1 MTQELRAADPPQ
13 IGPYRLLGRLGAG
26 GMGQVYLGRSADGCL
41 AAVKVI
47 RPDLAAERGFRARF
61 AREVAAARAVSGRFT
76 ALVLDADTDGPVPWL
91 ATAYVAGPSLADA
104 IDAHGPLPTAS
115 VLTLAAGLAEG
126 LAAIH
131 AAGMVHRDVKPSNVL
146 LAADGPRLIDFGI
159 SRAAGA
165 SALTQTGMV
174 IGSPGFMSPEQAEGG
189 VVGPASDV
197 FSLGAVLAFAAAG
210 EGPFGAGSTPA
221 LVYRVVHSEPDVT
234 RLPGPIRPLVERCLA
249 KDPARRPAP
258 AELLAGLGG
267 RRRGDWLPE
276 PLTQVL
282 GEYARP
288 GLAGDAGSPAPA
300 GRPGPATVTAAQA
313 WPAAAEPSFP
323 AQPGAADRRP
333 PRRGRRGPAWAL
345 LAAGVIAAATAA
357 LVVPRAIGDA
367 PASHSERTMQARSA
381 LGSSSR
387 PPQAKGPASA
397 SAAPMTVPPS
407 SPGTMAGSSDP
418 APTAAASGVPSAS
431 PTPTPTMPA
440 ATPTPT
446 AAPTPSPTMTTPAPA
461 ATPTPTSAP
470 AGTG

>member
-288 GLAGDAGSPAPA
+288 GLAGDAD
-300 GRPGPATVTAAQA
+300 GRPGVAGRGRALLPGPARRRGPPPAAPRPAGPGVGAAGGRGHRRGHRGLGRAPGHRRRPGLALRADHASQERA
-313 WPAAAEPSFP
+313 RFVVPAAAGEG
-323 AQPGAADRRP
+323 ARLRVRRADDGAAVVTGDH
-333 PRRGRRGPAWAL
+333 GRL
-345 LAAGVIAAATAA
+345 L
-357 LVVPRAIGDA
+357 
-367 PASHSERTMQARSA
+367 
-381 LGSSSR
+381 
-387 PPQAKGPASA
+387 
-397 SAAPMTVPPS
+397 
-407 SPGTMAGSSDP
+407 
-418 APTAAASGVPSAS
+418 
-431 PTPTPTMPA
+431 
-440 ATPTPT
+440 
-446 AAPTPSPTMTTPAPA
+446 
-461 ATPTPTSAP
+461 
-470 AGTG
+470 